1 MRLRLGHLGF
11 KAKCLVAIFV
21 VFILFSS
28 LSAVALHTYRQHELR
43 SLRDSSP
50 HMASPGLSARY
61 SLRLLDLGYIFASG
75 LIPALAVALL
85 VLDKSVA
92 SRLRHIIEVADAV
105 RLGDHYRGV
114 EVEGWDEISQLEKS
128 LNRAFSGLR
137 HGREKAVKK
146 INSLRQF
153 NELMVRERHG
163 NDGVI
168 MVDREGKITY
178 ANAKS
183 MDLLGYCPEELVG
196 RDLFDFLIPTSRE
209 DIGEFPLSQR
219 GPNNPR
225 RSRVVFRDKAE
236 ALVPANIT
244 NTDLFREGQ
253 LTGSLLVLTDLR
265 NRDDLVGDLKDIQS
279 RLRQS
284 SIELGRRL
292 WELSVVREVTHTL
305 QGTLSLDEVLRIILT
320 GVTAE
325 QGLGFNRAFLLLL
338 DQQDGR
344 LKGELAVGPSNP
356 QEAEWI
362 WEGLRN
368 QSHTLKELLERHRDA
383 SGQFDPGLN
392 EIVKRMEFELI
403 PDGSIVARAVLEG
416 RNFNIMEAS
425 KDPRVDGQCVELLG
439 TETFV
444 VVPLIARGKPLG
456 VVIADNYFTHRPIEE
471 ADVELLNTLASHA
484 SFAIERAHLY
494 EQLMNQVQELERA
507 YGELKESQNQLLRAE
522 RLSAVGKMATRLA
535 HEMRNPIVS
544 LGGFARLISKGLPR
558 EDPNQEYLNI
568 ITEEVARLEKLLG
581 EVLDFVRPAKPSF
594 EMVDLNELIQRAMVM
609 MQPEI
614 DKRQIKVHADLQ
626 ATLPKIKADPLQIIR
641 VLMNIIRNGL
651 EAMSGGGSL
660 FVRTQNLGDRLRVE
674 IEDTGVGI
682 PEEHLDK
689 LFSEF
694 FTTKSSGVGLG
705 LAVAYQSIYDHRGA
719 ISVHSQQGKGS
730 TFAIDLP
737 LDIEGS
743 VD

>member
-1 MRLRLGHLGF
+1 
-11 KAKCLVAIFV
+11 LVAIFV
-21 VFILFSS
+21 VFILFSC

-43 SLRDSSP
+43 SARDSSP
-50 HMASPGLSARY
+50 HMASPGLSVRY

-92 SRLRHIIEVADAV
+92 SRLRHIIEVADTV
-105 RLGDHYRGV
+105 RFGDPCRGL

-153 NELMVRERHG
+153 NELMVRERHV
-163 NDGVI
+163 NDGVV

-183 MDLLGYCPEELVG
+183 MALLGYSPEEFVG
-196 RDLFDFLIPTSRE
+196 RNLFDFLIPTSQE
-209 DIGEFPLSQR
+209 DMGGLPLFQRQSNSQR
-219 GPNNPR
+219 
-225 RSRVVFRDKAE
+225 RSKVIFRDKAE
-236 ALVPANIT
+236 TLVPANVT
-244 NTDLFREGQ
+244 NTTLFREGQ

-338 DQQDGR
+338 DEQDGR
-344 LKGELAVGPSNP
+344 LRGELAVGPSNP
-356 QEAEWI
+356 QEAERI

-368 QSHTLKELLERHRDA
+368 QSHSLKELLERHRDA

-392 EIVKRMEFELI
+392 EIVRRMEFELV
-403 PDGSIVARAVLEG
+403 PEASIVARAVLEG
-416 RNFNIMEAS
+416 KNFNVTEAS
-425 KDPRVDGQCVELLG
+425 KDSLVDHRFIELLG
-439 TETFV
+439 AGAFV
-444 VVPLIARGKPLG
+444 VVPLIARGRPLG
-456 VVIADNYFTHRPIEE
+456 VVIADNYFTRRPIEE
-471 ADVELLNTLASHA
+471 ADVELLDTLASHA

-494 EQLMNQVQELERA
+494 EQLMNQVRELEGA

-535 HEMRNPIVS
+535 HEVRNPIVS
-544 LGGFARLISKGLPR
+544 LGGFARLMSKGLR
-558 EDPNQEYLNI
+558 KGDPNQEYLEI
-568 ITEEVARLEKLLG
+568 ITEEVARLEKLLS

-594 EMVDLNELIQRAMVM
+594 ETVDLNEVIQKAVVM

-614 DKRQIKVHADLQ
+614 DKRQISAHVNLQ
-626 ATLPKIKADPLQIIR
+626 VELPKIKLDPLQISR

-651 EAMSGGGSL
+651 EAMSAGGSL

-682 PEEHLDK
+682 PEEHLDR

-705 LAVAYQSIYDHRGA
+705 LAVAYQSIHNHGGS

-737 LDIEGS
+737 LAIEEPS
-743 VD
+743 D